1 MPKTKTTVP
10 GNSVRPGA
18 LITPGGE
25 RGLDGAQGQVV
36 CSPTATTFIIPE
48 VGATALVDLE
58 QAIWVVIGQ
67 WINIELGGG
76 EVGPFQ
82 VINKIGNQLELL
94 NAPASEGVSGP
105 PGPPSFPDAPV
116 DDQLYGRKNE
126 AWEVIPAGGGGGGSV
141 TGDHNLGH
149 PVPDSFVT
157 STGLTMGVRFSVSEN
172 GYLKEVSWYKGAQE
186 ASYVNHS
193 FIIWDDAGVPIWNS
207 PPDSDPATEGW
218 ISHRF
223 AIPMPLN
230 AGNYTLGV
238 YAAQG
243 YGIDSTYV
251 FPYVDGPL
259 TATGGCWVAGN
270 GYPNSEAVD
279 CYGFDL
285 VFGLSL
291 STGGETPIADDT
303 QDGLLRQVSG
313 LTTDFVDGTNNCQDL
328 ATAVEALGIGGGG
341 GGVSYSTNEQDTGL
355 TWIDGKVIYQKTI
368 DFGVLPD
375 NGYKELAHN
384 IVGLDQY
391 IDIRGVIKSG
401 SYFYTIPPASLVLSN
416 QIDLYLDGWG
426 IYVMTNTAWNA
437 ATAFFTLQYTL
448 Q

>member
-1 MPKTKTTVP
+1 
-10 GNSVRPGA
+10 
-18 LITPGGE
+18 
-25 RGLDGAQGQVV
+25 LDGAQGQVA

-82 VINKIGNQLELL
+82 VIGKIGNQLELL
-94 NAPASEGVSGP
+94 NAPSSAGAPGP
-105 PGPPSFPDAPV
+105 PGPPSFPDAPA

-126 AWEVIPAGGGGGGSV
+126 AWEIIPAGGGGGGSV
-141 TGDHNLGH
+141 NGDYTLGH

-172 GYLKEVSWYKGAQE
+172 GYLKEVSWYKVTQE

-218 ISHRF
+218 ISYKF
-223 AIPMPLN
+223 AIPMPLE

-243 YGIDSTYV
+243 YGVDSTYV
-251 FPYVDGPL
+251 FPYVDGSL

-270 GYPNSEAVD
+270 SYPNSDDAS

-291 STGGETPIADDT
+291 STSGETPIADDT